1 MMKIVLCQQLNLFL
15 LSCADLLLTVCGVR
29 HCHNTS
35 KTRHTHALLAYHF
48 YFNSISSRR
57 RRCGEVA
64 GGTIVVKPFEI
75 RYTNPTF
82 NSAVFNGYV
91 YVSNLLAPVAATV
104 HHGVIFIFLP
114 LSSSFFGQQH
124 IFKTT
129 VNAIKMN

>member
-1 MMKIVLCQQLNLFL
+1 MMKIVLCQQWELFS

-35 KTRHTHALLAYHF
+35 KTRHTHALLAYHYF

-91 YVSNLLAPVAATV
+91 YVSNLLAPVAATTLSTWRNF
-104 HHGVIFIFLP
+104 HIFTTVIFIFRA
-114 LSSSFFGQQH
+114 
-124 IFKTT
+124 T
-129 VNAIKMN
+129 VHL